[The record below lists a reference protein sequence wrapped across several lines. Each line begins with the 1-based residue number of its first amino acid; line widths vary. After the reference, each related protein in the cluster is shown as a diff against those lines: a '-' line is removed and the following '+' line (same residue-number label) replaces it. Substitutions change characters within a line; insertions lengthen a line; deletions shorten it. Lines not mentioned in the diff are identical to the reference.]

1 MKRLVAILAL
11 LLAVPLSA
19 EIVNSGLQDI
29 TIPNDF
35 AGVYLDIDTGLTNTA
50 EFAGWDINVF
60 FGGVGIGGSPDFQ
73 PCRVGVESTDTILCL
88 NSGDVVDGSRL
99 YATGYNGS
107 QDHLGA
113 PGNFQDGQKGF
124 LGFSFM
130 KNGGTGPYYG
140 WMSLTLTANTPGGV
154 IHEWAWENTGAAIT
168 VPTAVPEPGS
178 ALLIACAGGLLL
190 KRKRR

>member
-1 MKRLVAILAL
+1 MTASLTGAVA
-11 LLAVPLSA
+11 V
-19 EIVNSGLQDI
+19 SGIQDI
-29 TIPNDF
+29 PIPTDF
-35 AGVYLDIDTGLTNTA
+35 AGVYLDIDTGQANTF
-50 EFAGWDINVF
+50 EITGWEINVL
-60 FGGVGIGGSPDFQ
+60 FGGVGIGGSPAFQ
-73 PCRVGVESTDTILCL
+73 PCCVGSGSTDTVLCFT
-88 NSGDVVDGSRL
+88 GGEVIDAGRF
-99 YATGYNGS
+99 YATGYSGS

-113 PGNFQDGQKGF
+113 PGNFQDGQQGF

-154 IHEWAWENTGAAIT
+154 IREWAWENTGAAIT

-178 ALLIACAGGLLL
+178 ALLIACAAGLLL